1 MAQLATRTPAG
12 GLPASGS
19 DRVKVMLKAASE
31 DELRGNLQSAET
43 NLRLALAFAPSEP
56 LVKQSLERV
65 LTARELQRRKAAVR

>member
-19 DRVKVMLKAASE
+19 DRVKMMLKAATE

-43 NLRLALAFAPSEP
+43 NLRLAQAFAPADAQ
-56 LVKQSLERV
+56 VKQVLERV
-65 LTARELQRRKAAVR
+65 LAARELQRRQAAKR